1 MIGFLWL
8 HTLFFPAIVFIGGLI
23 AVLWLAGKVA
33 DVIDRVVKNA
43 YRVVFHSY
51 GKCRN
56 NFKQEE
62 MK

>member
-1 MIGFLWL
+1 MIGFLWF

-23 AVLWLAGKVA
+23 ASLWLFSKGAG
-33 DVIDRVVKNA
+33 VIDRLVKNA
-43 YRVVFHSY
+43 YRVIFHAY
-51 GKCRN
+51 GKHRD